1 MKCWAGDNGWQQLTH
16 AVVNDQTPAWGPSG
30 HQAHC
35 PVPSQSSAAP
45 APHSAPAWPRQ
56 IGLITPT
63 SSRAEQIEKW
73 IIAKIACFQ
82 DLCQS
87 KLTLGQC
94 RGLMGTFKLIL
105 WPLSELM
112 ANAVPTSTQSSDPIL
127 TPIISNCVYLFRE
140 HWILFYEVSGGWLC
154 DNESVLIALIL
165 LCPHWSACAALT
177 SLLPVS
183 HGISSGDGS
192 QSLLTSDNHHQLGLS
207 VYTFNSASCFLF
219 ACAVVA

>member
-1 MKCWAGDNGWQQLTH
+1 MKCWAGDNGGQQLTH
-16 AVVNDQTPAWGPSG
+16 AVVNDQPPAWVPSG

-35 PVPSQSSAAP
+35 PVPSQSWADP
-45 APHSAPAWPRQ
+45 APHSAPARPHQ

-87 KLTLGQC
+87 KLTLGQS

-112 ANAVPTSTQSSDPIL
+112 ANAIPTWTQSSDPIL
-127 TPIISNCVYLFRE
+127 TSIIINCVYLFRE
-140 HWILFYEVSGGWLC
+140 HWIIVLWGQGGLAPWQWKCANCPNPL
-154 DNESVLIALIL
+154 SIHQPVHLSPLIA
-165 LCPHWSACAALT
+165 P
-177 SLLPVS
+177 PRVS
-183 HGISSGDGS
+183 RD
-192 QSLLTSDNHHQLGLS
+192 
-207 VYTFNSASCFLF
+207 
-219 ACAVVA
+219 

>member
-1 MKCWAGDNGWQQLTH
+1 MLFWKLNYSADCEVMKCWTGDNGYQQLTH
-16 AVVNDQTPAWGPSG
+16 AVVNDQSPAWGLSG

-35 PVPSQSSAAP
+35 PVPSQSSAAL

-112 ANAVPTSTQSSDPIL
+112 ANAVPSTSTQSSDPIS
-127 TPIISNCVYLFRE
+127 TPIIINCIYLENTGYCFIR
-140 HWILFYEVSGGWLC
+140 SGGLAPSQWKC
-154 DNESVLIALIL
+154 AN
-165 LCPHWSACAALT
+165 CPNPRLSSIHHPGLSPHPAP
-177 SLLPVS
+177 PVS

-192 QSLLTSDNHHQLGLS
+192 VIISDQG
-207 VYTFNSASCFLF
+207 
-219 ACAVVA
+219 

>member
-1 MKCWAGDNGWQQLTH
+1 M
-16 AVVNDQTPAWGPSG
+16 VNDQSPAWGPWS
-30 HQAHC
+30 
-35 PVPSQSSAAP
+35 PVVTRHTALSPVKAWPPP
-45 APHSAPAWPRQ
+45 APHSAPARPRQ

-112 ANAVPTSTQSSDPIL
+112 ANAVPSTSTQSSDPIS
-127 TPIISNCVYLFRE
+127 TPIIVKCIYLENTGYCFFIR
-140 HWILFYEVSGGWLC
+140 SGGLAPWQWKC
-154 DNESVLIALIL
+154 AN
-165 LCPHWSACAALT
+165 CPNPRLSSIHHPLSPLPPP
-177 SLLPVS
+177 PVS

-192 QSLLTSDNHHQLGLS
+192 VIISDQG
-207 VYTFNSASCFLF
+207 
-219 ACAVVA
+219 

>member
-1 MKCWAGDNGWQQLTH
+1 MKCWAGDNGGQQWPMQWS
-16 AVVNDQTPAWGPSG
+16 VISPSVSPSG

-35 PVPSQSSAAP
+35 PVPGQSPADP
-45 APHSAPAWPRQ
+45 APHSAPARPRQ

-87 KLTLGQC
+87 KLTLGQS

-112 ANAVPTSTQSSDPIL
+112 ANAIPTSTQSSDPIL
-127 TPIISNCVYLFRE
+127 TSIIIICVYLFRE
-140 HWILFYEVSGGWLC
+140 HWILFYEVREGWPL
-154 DNESVLIALIL
+154 DNESVLIVLIPPL
-165 LCPHWSACAALT
+165 SISQCTHHLSL
-177 SLLPVS
+177 LLPVS
-183 HGISSGDGS
+183 
-192 QSLLTSDNHHQLGLS
+192 QGLALVTGHS
-207 VYTFNSASCFLF
+207 H
-219 ACAVVA
+219 